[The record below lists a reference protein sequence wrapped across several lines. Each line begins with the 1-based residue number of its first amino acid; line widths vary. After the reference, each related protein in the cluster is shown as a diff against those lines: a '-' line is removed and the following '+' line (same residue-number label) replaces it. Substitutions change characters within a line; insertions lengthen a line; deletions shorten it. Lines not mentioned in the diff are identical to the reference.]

1 MFHMTARIMYTASA
15 VQLVPTMMVAP
26 LLLSVRKSRPNSK
39 LLKISWV
46 GTSIKSRFPR
56 NWEKRPNTTREVAPV
71 VAITKV
77 AAPENKAIIRGKRT
91 VRASPMPIIEETPQK
106 NRRKRWYLK
115 TIGGRRTCF
124 PPILFY
130 EEGHFM
136 AHLQNRC
143 EAITNI
149 HYMYCL

>member
-1 MFHMTARIMYTASA
+1 MYTASA

-46 GTSIKSRFPR
+46 GISIKSRLPR

-77 AAPENKAIIRGKRT
+77 AVPENKAIIRGKRT
-91 VRASPMPIIEETPQK
+91 LSKLSNAIKKMETEVGLSDNISVFSDLLKWLRASDPTQAKEVTPLLDAFVK
-106 NRRKRWYLK
+106 SKVS
-115 TIGGRRTCF
+115 
-124 PPILFY
+124 
-130 EEGHFM
+130 
-136 AHLQNRC
+136 
-143 EAITNI
+143 
-149 HYMYCL
+149 

>member
-1 MFHMTARIMYTASA
+1 MTARIMYTASA

-46 GTSIKSRFPR
+46 GISIKSRFPR

-77 AAPENKAIIRGKRT
+77 AVPENKAIIRGKRT
-91 VRASPMPIIEETPQK
+91 VRPVPIIEETPQK
-106 NRRKRWYLK
+106 NRRKR
-115 TIGGRRTCF
+115 
-124 PPILFY
+124 
-130 EEGHFM
+130 
-136 AHLQNRC
+136 
-143 EAITNI
+143 
-149 HYMYCL
+149 

>member
-1 MFHMTARIMYTASA
+1 MTARIMYTASA

-26 LLLSVRKSRPNSK
+26 LLLSVRKSSPNSK

-46 GTSIKSRFPR
+46 GISIKSRFPR

-106 NRRKRWYLK
+106 NRRKR
-115 TIGGRRTCF
+115 
-124 PPILFY
+124 
-130 EEGHFM
+130 
-136 AHLQNRC
+136 
-143 EAITNI
+143 
-149 HYMYCL
+149 